1 MKVQV
6 NAETGELEDHQE
18 EEEAGLETYFIN
30 AELNRMILGCKLNKG
45 VVFVEAV
52 DEAAP

>member
-6 NAETGELEDHQE
+6 NAETGDLEDQQ